1 MGSLHGSAVPGP
13 AVGTAGMLTF
23 ADEALDVEVLVL
35 HPQHLTPAYVPA
47 GVTQDRRA
55 GRLLRG
61 AGSSLRLRH
70 CRGKGAALESG
81 MRRAQVSNRHLF
93 KLYGPRITLA

>member
-1 MGSLHGSAVPGP
+1 MAGLRLAPRWSQAGP
-13 AVGTAGMLTF
+13 LTF
-23 ADEALDVEVLVL
+23 ADEALDVEVLAL
-35 HPQHLTPAYVPA
+35 HPQHLAPAHVPA

-70 CRGKGAALESG
+70 CRRKGAALKSG
-81 MRRAQVSNRHLF
+81 MGWAQVSNPAPLQALRAPHN
-93 KLYGPRITLA
+93 PLA

>member
-1 MGSLHGSAVPGP
+1 
-13 AVGTAGMLTF
+13 MLTF

-35 HPQHLTPAYVPA
+35 HPQHLAPAHIPA

-70 CRGKGAALESG
+70 CRGKGAALKSG
-81 MRRAQVSNRHLF
+81 MSQAQVSNRHLF
-93 KLYGPRITLA
+93 KL